1 MEQQTIEMNSISEV
15 STNAR
20 PFHFEAIFRG
30 YFTQHSN
37 K

>member
-15 STNAR
+15 SSKGIH
-20 PFHFEAIFRG
+20 FLFEAIFRG